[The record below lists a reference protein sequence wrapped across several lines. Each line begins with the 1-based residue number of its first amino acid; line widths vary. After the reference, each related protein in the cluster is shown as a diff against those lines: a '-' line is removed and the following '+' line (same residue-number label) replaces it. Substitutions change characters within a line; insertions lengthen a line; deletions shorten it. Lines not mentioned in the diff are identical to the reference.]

1 MTPLKTLAV
10 PRVMIS
16 VGTVSLEVKMP
27 LKAPRIAPRA
37 AAIRK
42 GTMIEPVPP
51 VVDEHPRGHVDREGG
66 QRREGHVDPAGDQD
80 EVRGDGEESGDH
92 HGARQV
98 DQVVRGVELSGAGLD
113 DEGEREDDQEDPEF
127 VGAQDFREESGH

>member
-42 GTMIEPVPP
+42 GTMIEPFHPLSTSTR
-51 VVDEHPRGHVDREGG
+51 VVT
-66 QRREGHVDPAGDQD
+66 
-80 EVRGDGEESGDH
+80 
-92 HGARQV
+92 
-98 DQVVRGVELSGAGLD
+98 
-113 DEGEREDDQEDPEF
+113 
-127 VGAQDFREESGH
+127 

>member
-27 LKAPRIAPRA
+27 LKAPRSAPRP

-42 GTMIEPVPP
+42 GTMTGPFHPLSTRTF
-51 VVDEHPRGHVDREGG
+51 VVT
-66 QRREGHVDPAGDQD
+66 
-80 EVRGDGEESGDH
+80 
-92 HGARQV
+92 
-98 DQVVRGVELSGAGLD
+98 
-113 DEGEREDDQEDPEF
+113 
-127 VGAQDFREESGH
+127 